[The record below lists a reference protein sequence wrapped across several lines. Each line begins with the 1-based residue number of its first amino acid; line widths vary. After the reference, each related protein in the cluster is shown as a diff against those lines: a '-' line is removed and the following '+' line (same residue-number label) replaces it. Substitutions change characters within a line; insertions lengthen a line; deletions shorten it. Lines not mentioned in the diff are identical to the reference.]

1 MSIFNIDYPALVY
14 YLLPVRKRTL
24 KRLAWINS
32 LIAPFIYV
40 YNLFYTNR
48 ANNLYYLQ
56 HTSQVCFLLAALNDI
71 FDPTLKRIYYSEAV
85 ITFTF
90 HAYINVPAVLSVDM
104 DQLTAVINKYRLP
117 GRVALEIQTF

>member
-1 MSIFNIDYPALVY
+1 MNIFNIDYPALVN
-14 YLLPVRKRTL
+14 YLLPVRKRKTVRIAWLKTL
-24 KRLAWINS
+24 V
-32 LIAPFIYV
+32 APVVYV

-71 FDPTLKRIYYSEAV
+71 FDPTLKRIYYSDGLV
-85 ITFTF
+85 SLSF
-90 HAYINVPAVLSVDM
+90 HAYINIPSSLAVNT
-104 DQLTAVINKYRLP
+104 DQLNAVINKYRLP